1 MSEIKN
7 DFCCLIISGFGAG
20 EQSAQLLC
28 EHLRDNGMDAFVT
41 TPSGSQSPL
50 LQQEHWIHGVRMEY
64 LALRHTYR
72 RIALIGLSL
81 GGLLMIHLL
90 DLRPAA
96 TVFINTPDP
105 YKKRALCGIFR
116 EDLRPRIHGAAR
128 ILLARHQLTRLAEK
142 TQARG
147 LHGVRCPALVLQT
160 QDDAICKPADAES
173 LFKKLNVKDKAL
185 RLYAEGGHNVLASDS
200 VLAVYSD
207 IFQFCS
213 RIQAE
218 GQPNM

>member
-1 MSEIKN
+1 MSETKN
-7 DFCCLIISGFGAG
+7 DFCCLIISGFGEG
-20 EQSAQLLC
+20 EQSAQLLR
-28 EHLRDNGMDAFVT
+28 EHLRGSGMDAYVT
-41 TPSGSQSPL
+41 VPSGSKDL
-50 LQQEHWIHGVRMEY
+50 LLLQEHWIHGVRMEY

-81 GGLLMIHLL
+81 GGLLMTHLL

-96 TVFINTPDP
+96 IVFINTPDP
-105 YKKRALCGIFR
+105 DKRNALSGIFR
-116 EDLRPRIHGAAR
+116 EDLRPRIHGVGR
-128 ILLARHQLTRLAEK
+128 GMLARHQLARLAEK

-147 LHGVRCPALVLQT
+147 LHGARCPALVLQT
-160 QDDAICKPADAES
+160 QDDDICSPTDAEA
-173 LFKKLNVKDKAL
+173 LFKRLNVKDKAL

-213 RIQAE
+213 RIRAE
-218 GQPNM
+218 GQPK